1 MANVNQI
8 RLQQISGSLATIDS
22 GVSGVNSAG
31 ALPAALGE
39 NTIADMEDIMTYF
52 AQAIANI
59 HGKTNFGTQTP
70 GLISFDASGIDIV
83 LDQDQSG
90 RKIHLDSEG
99 SVDIDA
105 ITGLDI
111 NVATG
116 GSDARDLAISSTGG
130 GDSSVLISSAGSGAD
145 ALSLDVSAGS
155 MVVAPSLAD
164 GQTLKL
170 GKNGAVEMV
179 FTPHGTPANEKVSLT
194 NTAGTADDAISL
206 VATAGGVKVQAG
218 DDSLH
223 LDADGTD
230 ADALNIDSAG
240 GMDVD
245 VAGVLNMAAGDDSV
259 IAVTTAA
266 KDLALTVSGGGAQV
280 LQLNSAGTG
289 TDAIDINASAGGID
303 IDSAA
308 ELNLASSAA
317 AFLSGSS
324 FVGIK
329 STSSAEIHATSTLTM
344 SGTNG
349 LKIQSS
355 GGSIQFESHDA
366 DSAMNGGFISL
377 ATSGEFAAFVAKD
390 LFSSTTTIMGAINAL
405 AQSGEPTKVVYRV
418 TGSHAATT
426 DLYLNTDGSSISAL
440 AAGSS
445 LGAPGTGISKVS
457 GTSTSLAANRDPHK
471 VEVFLNGMLLMSGS
485 SADVTNSHADYR
497 IAAANRLQFGF
508 ALAAGDV
515 LQVMDRS

>member
-206 VATAGGVKVQAG
+206 VATAGGVKDNG
-218 DDSLH
+218 SW
-223 LDADGTD
+223 T
-230 ADALNIDSAG
+230 
-240 GMDVD
+240 
-245 VAGVLNMAAGDDSV
+245 
-259 IAVTTAA
+259 
-266 KDLALTVSGGGAQV
+266 
-280 LQLNSAGTG
+280 
-289 TDAIDINASAGGID
+289 ASAGSLEQL
-303 IDSAA
+303 DS
-308 ELNLASSAA
+308 
-317 AFLSGSS
+317 
-324 FVGIK
+324 I
-329 STSSAEIHATSTLTM
+329 
-344 SGTNG
+344 
-349 LKIQSS
+349 
-355 GGSIQFESHDA
+355 
-366 DSAMNGGFISL
+366 
-377 ATSGEFAAFVAKD
+377 
-390 LFSSTTTIMGAINAL
+390 
-405 AQSGEPTKVVYRV
+405 
-418 TGSHAATT
+418 ATT
-426 DLYLNTDGSSISAL
+426 NLVIEYILYFSHSTGKQAQKVLVLNNGSNSYSQEFGVVFDNNLLVSVGSSIFGGNLTLNATPES
-440 AAGSS
+440 GIT
-445 LGAPGTGISKVS
+445 GTIDWKFLRNDVS
-457 GTSTSLAANRDPHK
+457 
-471 VEVFLNGMLLMSGS
+471 
-485 SADVTNSHADYR
+485 
-497 IAAANRLQFGF
+497 
-508 ALAAGDV
+508 
-515 LQVMDRS
+515 